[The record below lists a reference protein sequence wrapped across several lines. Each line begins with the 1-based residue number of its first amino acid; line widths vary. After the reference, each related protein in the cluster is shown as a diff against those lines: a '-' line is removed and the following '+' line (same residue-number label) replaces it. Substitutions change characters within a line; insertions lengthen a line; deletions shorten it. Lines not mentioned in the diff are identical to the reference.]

1 MNGKK
6 LALVTALLAALFLV
20 QNALSAVYK
29 LEGSVFN
36 AGGHP
41 AQGTILASGSY
52 RMTLDA
58 LGDATG
64 AVSLASDAWRMD
76 GSLVATYRPPG
87 EVLNLRFEDAGTLR
101 WDPEPSVG
109 VYHLYRDAACLQ
121 PRLSQTTTT
130 EPAVPAAAG
139 DIHWYLVTAANPLGE
154 EGTPGRGTNNSPRIL
169 STACP

>member
-1 MNGKK
+1 MSGTR
-6 LALVTALLAALFLV
+6 LLLVALLLAAPFLGH
-20 QNALSAVYK
+20 NTLPATYK

-41 AQGTILASGSY
+41 AQGTMLTSGSY

-76 GSLVATYRPPG
+76 ASLVTTYRPPG
-87 EVLNLRFEDAGTLR
+87 EVLNLRFEDAVTLR

-109 VYHLYRDAACLQ
+109 FYHLYQDAACLQ

-139 DIHWYLVTAANPLGE
+139 DIYRYLVTASNPLGE
-154 EGTPGRGTNNSPRIL
+154 EGTPGRGTGDAPRTL
-169 STACP
+169 SNACP